1 MKNRKLY
8 FGLSA
13 LILLFSVSIIALNG
27 THEKQTYSPRVS
39 GELEMP
45 RGIQAALTYLSK
57 IRGNAVTGELNAE
70 DVIFARTLA
79 DKFAKYKVGNA
90 IGLNWEEMGPDN
102 VGGRTRAI
110 LFDKRDATYNTLY
123 AGGVAG
129 GLWKSTDGGSNWNQ
143 VVLKDQNGAVDNT
156 NLAISCITQAANGTI
171 FVGTGEGL
179 AQFTGTNFNSGQPGG
194 GIYRCESGDD
204 FKILAN
210 STGFE
215 EVNRLAVSANGTV
228 YAATEAGLKY
238 SRNYGNSNWK
248 TVYKDQ
254 VASLNGRSTDVKIA
268 TDGTI
273 VAVIDNNQTPGNNGN
288 QCYIGTDSVFTSIST
303 DAAFP
308 KNLNS
313 YNDRIEIAIAPSD
326 PNYIYAVVAD
336 NGSLQGIYR
345 SVNKGQNWTLIAPGG
360 STAFDLFGDNNQGWY
375 DNVIAVF
382 PNNPKKFVVG
392 GIDCWK
398 GEEYVSGAYYD
409 FVQISDR
416 NETVSATDLTPNPS
430 YVHVDIHT
438 LTFHPTNPNVF
449 FVGSDGGVYKSANGG
464 LSFSTLNRG
473 YAVTQ
478 FYGLGVGPDGSL
490 VGGTQDNSN
499 PYVQGVLPYPKTA
512 KVLWAGDGGWACIS
526 NITSSE
532 PVKQKAIFVTAQN
545 ASMGRSYNNGADW
558 QSKSGFFAP
567 MMQSLQ
573 AAFVTPMVMWQTVT
587 NTQIKDSVAFVAD
600 RKYLAGETIKM
611 RSKQIGYPFYYTF
624 GANLDSGNTIKVMDR
639 ALSRY
644 YIGLYEG
651 VWMTNEP
658 LNFTKRPRWFKVA
671 EVPGEVV
678 QTLTYSQD
686 GNHLFFTT
694 GSKLY
699 RISNLLNAADSAQLN
714 CIDFSTSAA
723 NPNCVLTTTMI
734 NQFNG
739 RTITS
744 VAVDPRN
751 PDNVVVTL
759 GNFGSNTFIYASKN
773 ATSANPTFVNKTGNL
788 QFPCYASLIEMNND
802 GMIFIGTEF
811 GMYSASY
818 PSFDNFYS
826 SAVTWSPEN
835 QGMNRVPVFQI
846 RQQCMSSTYQEATV
860 YDNGNPSTTKY
871 PAITNTGVIYIATHG
886 RGFWQAKKFVG
897 IPEITNNG
905 RTDAKIDLSVYPNPV
920 IDNAN
925 FKFNLN
931 VADNVNIN
939 VYDLKGNLVK
949 SLNLGRKAAGEQ
961 LYNFDASNLTKG
973 TYIIQLLSGN
983 QKTTSKFVKF

>member
-70 DVIFARTLA
+70 DVFFARTLA
-79 DKFAKYKVGNA
+79 EKFAKYKVGNA
-90 IGLNWEEMGPDN
+90 VGLNWEEMGPDN

-110 LFDKRDATYNTLY
+110 LFDKRDLTYNTLY

-129 GLWKSTDGGSNWNQ
+129 GLWKSTDGGSNWHQ
-143 VVLKDQNGAVDNT
+143 VVLKDQNDATDNA
-156 NLAISCITQAANGTI
+156 NLAISCIAQAANGTI

-194 GIYRCESGDD
+194 GIYRCETADN
-204 FKILAN
+204 FKLIAN
-210 STGFE
+210 TTSWE
-215 EVNRLAVSANGTV
+215 EVNRIAISSNGTV
-228 YAATEAGLKY
+228 YAATETGLKY

-273 VAVIDNNQTPGNNGN
+273 VAVIDNNQTPGNNGH
-288 QCYIGTDSVFTSIST
+288 QCFISTDSTFTSIST
-303 DAAFP
+303 DATFP

-336 NGSLQGIYR
+336 NGSLNGIYR

-375 DNVIAVF
+375 DNVISVF
-382 PNNPKKFVVG
+382 PNNPKKFIVG

-398 GEEYVSGAYYD
+398 GEEFVNNSYYD

-438 LTFHPTNPNVF
+438 LTFHPSNPNVF
-449 FVGSDGGVYKSANGG
+449 FVGSDGGVYKSSNGG
-464 LSFSTLNRG
+464 LSFTTLNRG

-478 FYGLGVGPDGSL
+478 FYGLGIGPDGSV

-499 PYVQGVLPYPKTA
+499 PYVQGVMPYPKTA
-512 KVLWAGDGGWACIS
+512 KVLWSGDGGWACIS
-526 NITSSE
+526 NITTSE
-532 PVKQKAIFVTAQN
+532 PVKQKALFVTAQN

-558 QSKSGFFAP
+558 QGRGGFFSP
-567 MMQSLQ
+567 NMQSLQ
-573 AAFVTPMVMWQTVT
+573 AAFVTPMVMWQTVN
-587 NTQIKDSVAFVAD
+587 NTQIKDSVAFVAE
-600 RKYLAGETIKM
+600 KNYTAGQSIKV
-611 RSKQIGYPFYYTF
+611 RSKQIGYPFDYTLS
-624 GANLDSGNTIKVMDR
+624 ANLDSGNSINVIDR

-644 YIGLYEG
+644 YIGMYEG

-658 LNFTKRPRWFKVA
+658 LNFFKKPRWFKVA
-671 EVPGEVV
+671 EVTGEAV

-686 GNHLFFTT
+686 GNYLFFTT

-699 RISNLLNAADSAQLN
+699 RVSNLLNGADSAQLN
-714 CIDFSTSAA
+714 CIDFSTSGA
-723 NPNCVLTTTMI
+723 NANCVLTTTMI

-751 PDNVVVTL
+751 SDNVIVTL
-759 GNFGSNTFIYASKN
+759 GNFGASTFIYASKN

-788 QFPCYASLIEMNND
+788 QFPAYASLIEMNND

-811 GMYSASY
+811 GMYSASKT
-818 PSFDNFYS
+818 SFTDFYN
-826 SAVTWSPEN
+826 SAITWSPEN
-835 QGMNRVPVFQI
+835 QGMDRVPVFQI
-846 RQQCMSSTYQEATV
+846 RQQCMSSNYREATIS
-860 YDNGNPSTTKY
+860 DNGNVIVTKY
-871 PAITNTGVIYIATHG
+871 PAISNTGVIYIATHG
-886 RGFWQAKKFVG
+886 RGFWQSKKFIG

-905 RTDAKIDLSVYPNPV
+905 KIDAKIDLSVYPNPV
-920 IDNAN
+920 VDNAN
-925 FKFNLN
+925 FKFNLS

-949 SLNLGRKAAGEQ
+949 SLNLGRKTAGEQ

-973 TYIIQLLSGN
+973 TYLIQLVSGN
-983 QKTTSKFVKF
+983 QKVTSKFVKF

>member
-13 LILLFSVSIIALNG
+13 LILLFSVSLIALNG

-70 DVIFARTLA
+70 DVFFARTLA

-90 IGLNWEEMGPDN
+90 IDLNWEEMGPDN

-110 LFDKRDATYNTLY
+110 LFDKRDATYNTLF
-123 AGGVAG
+123 AGGVSG
-129 GLWKSTDGGSNWNQ
+129 GLWKSTDGGSNWHK
-143 VVLKDQNGAVDNT
+143 VYLKDQTGSDDNT

-194 GIYRCESGDD
+194 GIYRCENDT

-210 STGFE
+210 STSFK

-228 YAATEAGLKY
+228 YAATETGLKY
-238 SRNYGNSNWK
+238 SRNYGNGNWK
-248 TVYKDQ
+248 AVYKDQ

-273 VAVIDNNQTPGNNGN
+273 IAVINNNQIIGNSGH
-288 QCYIGTDSVFTSIST
+288 QCFIGTDTTFTSIST
-303 DAAFP
+303 DAIFP
-308 KNLNS
+308 KNLNDF
-313 YNDRIEIAIAPSD
+313 NDRIEIAIAPSD

-336 NGSLQGIYR
+336 NGSLNGIYR

-360 STAFDLFGDNNQGWY
+360 STAFDLFGDNYQGWY
-375 DNVIAVF
+375 DNVISVF
-382 PNNPKKFVVG
+382 PNNPKKFIVG

-398 GEEYVSGAYYD
+398 GEEFVNNSYYD
-409 FVQISDR
+409 FIQISDR

-449 FVGSDGGVYKSANGG
+449 FVGSDGGIYKSSNSG
-464 LSFSTLNRG
+464 LSFTTLNRG

-499 PYVQGVLPYPKTA
+499 PYVQGIMPYPKTA
-512 KVLWAGDGGWACIS
+512 KVLWSGDGGWACIS
-526 NITSSE
+526 NITTSE
-532 PVKQKAIFVTAQN
+532 PVKQKALFVTAQN

-558 QSKSGFFAP
+558 QGRLGFFSED
-567 MMQSLQ
+567 MKNSVGG
-573 AAFVTPMVMWQTVT
+573 FVTPMVMWQTVN
-587 NTQIKDSVAFVAD
+587 NTQIKDSVAFVAE
-600 RKYLAGETIKM
+600 KNYTAGQSIKV
-611 RSKQIGYPFYYTF
+611 RSKQIGYPFDYSLS
-624 GANLDSGNTIKVMDR
+624 ANLDSGNSINVIDR

-644 YIGLYEG
+644 YIGLNDG

-658 LNFTKRPRWFKVA
+658 LNFFKKPRWFKVA
-671 EVPGEVV
+671 KVTGEAV

-686 GNHLFFTT
+686 GNYLFFTT

-699 RISNLLNAADSAQLN
+699 RISNLLNGADSSQLN
-714 CIDFSTSAA
+714 CIDFSTNGA

-751 PDNVVVTL
+751 SDNVVVTL
-759 GNFGSNTFIYASKN
+759 GNFGENDFIYASKN
-773 ATSANPTFVNKTGNL
+773 ATSANPTFIDKTSNL
-788 QFPCYASLIEMNND
+788 QFPAYASLIEMIND
-802 GMIFIGTEF
+802 GLILIGTEF
-811 GMYSASY
+811 GMYSANY
-818 PSFDNFYS
+818 PSFNDFYN
-826 SAVTWSPEN
+826 SAITWSPEN
-835 QGMNRVPVFQI
+835 QGMDRVPVFQL
-846 RQQCMSSTYQEATV
+846 RQQCMSSTYKEATI
-860 YDNGNPSTTKY
+860 YDNGSPITTKY

-886 RGFWQAKKFVG
+886 RGFWQSKKFVG
-897 IPEITNNG
+897 IPEITPTD

-920 IDNAN
+920 VDNAN
-925 FKFNLN
+925 FKFNLTIAN
-931 VADNVNIN
+931 NVNIN

-973 TYIIQLLSGN
+973 TYLIQLVSGN
-983 QKTTSKFVKF
+983 QKATSKFVKF